1 MLANR
6 SSIILDPGYYDLSPR
21 VSISKLVSVSSI
33 ILDTDSISNPAN
45 LSSIMLDTDSIVHV
59 ANVSSTIKILATLI

>member
-33 ILDTDSISNPAN
+33 ILDTDSISNPTNA
-45 LSSIMLDTDSIVHV
+45 SSMMLDTGGMVVHR
-59 ANVSSTIKILATLI
+59 LA